1 MPTVSVLTKN
11 DEEKIVSSG
20 EYEVQ
25 KDQILFDQLDAQGV
39 KLPHGCL
46 AGSCGSCRMIVTE
59 GSELLSPPGA
69 IETDTI
75 GNLKL
80 SHPQKYPSD
89 CELRLSCRVKVIGD
103 GKISILPG

>member
-1 MPTVSVLTKN
+1 MPTVSVLTRN
-11 DEEKIVSSG
+11 DNNEVVSSG

-25 KDQILFDQLDAQGV
+25 KDQVLFDQLDTQGV

-59 GSELLSPPGA
+59 GKELLSPIGA
-69 IETDTI
+69 IETDTV
-75 GNLKL
+75 GNLRMSNSK
-80 SHPQKYPSD
+80 KYPSD
-89 CELRLSCRVKVIGD
+89 CELRLSCRAKVIGD